1 MLNAVSTVESQ
12 EIEGIEP
19 VNLDQKRG
27 TASKEIISSA
37 NAQNRSIKAMQA
49 SQTEIEYVAQAM
61 EKYVNSM
68 QRDLQIQ
75 VHQGTGSIM
84 VKVISKETGK
94 VIREVPPEELLNLAA
109 RMEQMMGVLFN
120 GKV

>member
-1 MLNAVSTVESQ
+1 MLNAVSTVKSQ
-12 EIEGIEP
+12 EIKGVEP

-49 SQTEIEYVAQAM
+49 SQTEIECVAQAM

-84 VKVISKETGK
+84 VKVISKENGK

-109 RMEQMMGVLFN
+109 KMEQMMGVLFN
-120 GKV
+120 KNV